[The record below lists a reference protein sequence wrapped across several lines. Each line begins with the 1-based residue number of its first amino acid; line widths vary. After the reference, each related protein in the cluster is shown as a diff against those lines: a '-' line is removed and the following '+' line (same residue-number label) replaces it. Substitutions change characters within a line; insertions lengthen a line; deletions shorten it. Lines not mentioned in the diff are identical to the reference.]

1 MGDYITTRSD
11 HSSSNSQPPKQ
22 SPNKT
27 SRAPSYPTSTPPFV
41 QESIHTQRTST
52 IQPPQSQVQFF
63 SQSHPRTRSWLPT
76 SHMISLRKSSRNSS
90 LLMSH
95 PPPRSPSA
103 QSPASWSRSFKPATN
118 PP

>member
-1 MGDYITTRSD
+1 MGLVWAVDGDLDSDLTTLDLLAFPVRDVSVA
-11 HSSSNSQPPKQ
+11 HQL
-22 SPNKT
+22 T
-27 SRAPSYPTSTPPFV
+27 
-41 QESIHTQRTST
+41 E
-52 IQPPQSQVQFF
+52 
-63 SQSHPRTRSWLPT
+63 SHPRTRSWLPT

-118 PP
+118 PARDVDSVSSLWPLRRCNKRPSLR